1 MPHWRLETEEVV
13 ARELGGA
20 VVGWTDWDEALAP
33 SVPTSPMVL
42 NAVGRA
48 IGADERSRV
57 LSALAAASSAGDTL
71 VVVDHN
77 RPRRLVAAVAA
88 VLGPPAVP
96 GGSPAAR
103 WRRLAGATARA
114 LEASGF
120 RVERLRLAAG
130 ERVQVVIATRTR
142 VAAPDVQGSTTVDGT
157 QRSRGPKNG
166 N

>member
-1 MPHWRLETEEVV
+1 MPHWRREAEEVV
-13 ARELGGA
+13 TREIGGA
-20 VVGWTDWDEALAP
+20 VRWTDWEEALAP
-33 SVPTSPMVL
+33 PVPPSPMVL

-48 IGADERSRV
+48 IGTDERLRV
-57 LSALAAASSAGDTL
+57 LTALAAGFSPGERFA
-71 VVVDHN
+71 VVDHN
-77 RPRRLVAAVAA
+77 RPRRLIAAVAA

-96 GGSPAAR
+96 GRSLGAR
-103 WRRLAGATARA
+103 WRRLADPTARA
-114 LEASGF
+114 LQAAGF